1 MPPSQATIVR
11 RYWDSTSFIAIL
23 NGEED
28 AGACERILGAAR
40 QGTTEVCVSPL
51 VQVEV
56 VRPKGAP
63 TPLAEALRQKVGAF
77 FENDYIKW
85 RTIDRKISSDAQ
97 RLCWDHPI
105 HPRDAIHL
113 AVAIDLDCDL
123 FETADDGLLNLDQRI
138 PHASLRICR
147 PGALDPPDL
156 FSQAP

>member
-1 MPPSQATIVR
+1 MAPSQTSIVR

-28 AGACERILGAAR
+28 AGTCERILGEAIR
-40 QGTTEVCVSPL
+40 RTTEVYISPL

-63 TPLAEALRQKVGAF
+63 APLAEAVREKVGGL
-77 FENDYIKW
+77 FENDYVKW
-85 RTIDRKISSDAQ
+85 RTIDRKISSDSQ
-97 RLCWDHPI
+97 RLCWDYPI

-113 AVAIDLDCDL
+113 AVAIDLDCHL
-123 FETADDGLLNLDQRI
+123 LETTDGDLLNLDQKI
-138 PHASLRICR
+138 PNTSLRICR

-156 FSQAP
+156 FSRKT

>member
-1 MPPSQATIVR
+1 MAPSQTSIVR

-28 AGACERILGAAR
+28 AGTCERILAEAKR
-40 QGTTEVCVSPL
+40 RTTEVCISPL

-63 TPLAEALRQKVGAF
+63 APLAEAMREKVSAF
-77 FENDYIKW
+77 FENEHIKW
-85 RTIDRKISSDAQ
+85 RIIDRKISSDSQ
-97 RLCWDHPI
+97 RLCWDHAI

-113 AVAIDLDCDL
+113 AVAIDLNCDL
-123 FETADDGLLNLDQRI
+123 FETADRNLLSLDQKLPRT
-138 PHASLRICR
+138 SLRICR

-156 FSQAP
+156 FSRTP